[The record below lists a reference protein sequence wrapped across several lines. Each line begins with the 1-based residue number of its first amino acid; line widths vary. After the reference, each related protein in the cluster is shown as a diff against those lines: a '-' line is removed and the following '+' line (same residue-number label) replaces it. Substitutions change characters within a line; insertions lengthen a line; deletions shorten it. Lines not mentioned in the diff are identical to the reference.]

1 MTDAREQFYKV
12 MKQEKRNKLLEKYFL
27 YLLIFLSLLIC
38 FVCTYFYLLTIDFD
52 KALLNVCK

>member
-38 FVCTYFYLLTIDFD
+38 FVCTYFYLFD
-52 KALLNVCK
+52 NRLWGSSIEFS